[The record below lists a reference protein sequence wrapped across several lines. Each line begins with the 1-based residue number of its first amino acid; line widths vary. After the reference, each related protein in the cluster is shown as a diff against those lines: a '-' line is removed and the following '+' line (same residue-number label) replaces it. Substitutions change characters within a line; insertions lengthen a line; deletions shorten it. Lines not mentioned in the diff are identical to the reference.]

1 MPVCEI
7 LEKEL
12 GYSVVIENN
21 VNAFA
26 IAELMYG
33 FGRKYD
39 NLLVIKWGPGVGSTI
54 IIDNKVYEG
63 RHAKAAQ
70 KPFSQNAFGEAY
82 RMAKTQGDAQV
93 FDEAI
98 DLFARTIVNSIT
110 ILAPNRVVL
119 CGRLF
124 QDEEIR
130 ERLIEQCKQYDAGCD
145 EKRIIYSVLAE
156 KEDYI
161 GPVAAFVQEE
171 IF

>member
-21 VNAFA
+21 V
-26 IAELMYG
+26 
-33 FGRKYD
+33 
-39 NLLVIKWGPGVGSTI
+39 
-54 IIDNKVYEG
+54 
-63 RHAKAAQ
+63 
-70 KPFSQNAFGEAY
+70 NAFGEAY

-110 ILAPNRVVL
+110 ILVPNRVVL